1 MRRDNSKLFFGVVVL
16 LLGVVILL
24 SKLRIFNFNFDFW
37 SILWKLWPLV
47 LVCFGVNKIL
57 SKNVVSGMIISV
69 IGLLFLIS
77 TVFNFNIFSYFW
89 PIVLIGVGLSIIF
102 NNEEEDRSDH
112 KTSMKD
118 RLNDSAIFWGTDKR
132 LKSSNFA
139 GGKIDVV
146 FGGYELDLRD
156 VKIAKNGAKLEVN
169 AVFGGAEIVVP
180 KDCRVI
186 TNGNGFFGGWES
198 NLKSRDV
205 KEPILEISGSV
216 VFGGVEVKE

>member
-24 SKLRIFNFNFDFW
+24 GKLRIFNFDFW

-47 LVCFGVNKIL
+47 LVGFGVNKIL

-102 NNEEEDRSDH
+102 NNEEEDRSGY
-112 KTSMKD
+112 KTSMED
-118 RLNDSAIFWGTDKR
+118 RLNDSAIFWGTDKK
-132 LKSSNFA
+132 LESSNFA

-169 AVFGGAEIVVP
+169 AIFGGAEIVVP

-205 KEPILEISGSV
+205 KKPILEISGSV

>member
-1 MRRDNSKLFFGVVVL
+1 MRRDNGKLFFGVVVL

-24 SKLRIFNFNFDFW
+24 GKLKIFNFDFW

-47 LVCFGVNKIL
+47 LVGFGVNKIL

-89 PIVLIGVGLSIIF
+89 PIVLIGIGLSIIF
-102 NNEEEDRSDH
+102 NNEEEDRSGY
-112 KTSMKD
+112 KTSMED
-118 RLNDSAIFWGTDKR
+118 RLNDSAIFWGTDKK
-132 LKSSNFA
+132 LESSKFA

-169 AVFGGAEIVVP
+169 AIFGGAEIVVP

-186 TNGNGFFGGWES
+186 TNGNGFFGSWES